1 MPPAPFTMRRCPLVD
16 SASRPLL
23 QRLALGL
30 AGALG
35 LAALVR
41 FVPRL
46 VGGLARRFV
55 FGLVGEIAA
64 VAVLA
69 LASKKAA
76 ERFGLAPPD
85 DAERS

>member
-1 MPPAPFTMRRCPLVD
+1 V
-16 SASRPLL
+16 
-23 QRLALGL
+23 QRLVAGL
-30 AGALG
+30 VGALG

-46 VGGLARRFV
+46 VGRLARRFV
-55 FGLVGEIAA
+55 FGLVGEIVA

-85 DAERS
+85 DEEP